1 MAKALIAEPEDCEA
15 EYRTIEATLLETA
28 RGRWFLAEHGRRRR
42 RLESEL
48 LHDAIHRF
56 SAALG
61 RPPSL
66 LEQYRAELASITA
79 LLDEAQKALD
89 ADKAG
94 VVAALAGAL
103 TAAEE
108 IYEEAWALEGKTADA
123 ASIEAIARRAAEVHR
138 IAREPRADGEGP
150 QAGLTLIAEAVE
162 RLNGLVAVTSGDE
175 PAMPPPSA
183 AIEVQPPAPVGEE
196 PGRPFSS
203 IFAGLPALADALAGG
218 GEPRPDRDGDAPA
231 PEPRPL

>member
-1 MAKALIAEPEDCEA
+1 MAKALLTEPEDCEA

-66 LEQYRAELASITA
+66 LEQYRGELAGIAA
-79 LLDEAQKALD
+79 LLDEALKALE
-89 ADKAG
+89 ADRAG
-94 VVAALAGAL
+94 VVTALAGAL
-103 TAAEE
+103 AAAEE
-108 IYEEAWALEGKTADA
+108 IHEQAWALEGKTADA
-123 ASIEAIARRAAEVHR
+123 ESIDAIARRAAVIHR
-138 IAREPRADGEGP
+138 MAREPDADREGP

-162 RLNGLVAVTSGDE
+162 RLNGLIAATSGDE
-175 PAMPPPSA
+175 PAPMPQPVAGDAPS
-183 AIEVQPPAPVGEE
+183 PAPQGDD

-203 IFAGLPALADALAGG
+203 IFAGLPQLADALGAADPPPNDRGG
-218 GEPRPDRDGDAPA
+218 DVAS
-231 PEPRPL
+231 PEPRRL